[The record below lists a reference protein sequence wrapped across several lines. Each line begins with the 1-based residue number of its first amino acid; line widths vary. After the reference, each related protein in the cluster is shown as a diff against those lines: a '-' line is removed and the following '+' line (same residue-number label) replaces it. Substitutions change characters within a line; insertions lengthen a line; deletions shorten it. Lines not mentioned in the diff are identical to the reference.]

1 LSIVDLKRVVVNGV
15 SGLSDD
21 FSGIVNEKKL
31 RHAGMYLN
39 QQEIDAISTGQI
51 RPYIEEVE
59 ISMKDPSHLKQAKS
73 DAVQALNDEHDN
85 DMIVE
90 VLEDL
95 LE

>member
-1 LSIVDLKRVVVNGV
+1 MSIVDLKRVVVDGV

-21 FSGIVNEKKL
+21 LSGIVNEKKL

-59 ISMKDPSHLKQAKS
+59 ISMKDPSHLKQAKI
-73 DAVQALNDEHDN
+73 DGVQGLNDEHDN

>member
-1 LSIVDLKRVVVNGV
+1 MSIVDLKIVEVDGV

-21 FSGIVNEKKL
+21 LSGIVNEKKL

-73 DAVQALNDEHDN
+73 DGVQGLNDEHDN